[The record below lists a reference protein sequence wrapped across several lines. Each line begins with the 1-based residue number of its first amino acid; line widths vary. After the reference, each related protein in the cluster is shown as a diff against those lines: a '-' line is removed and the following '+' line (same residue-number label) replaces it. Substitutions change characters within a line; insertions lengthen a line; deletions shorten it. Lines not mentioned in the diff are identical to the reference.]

1 MLPPPCA
8 CRAQE
13 IAPHGLVARGITG
26 LAPKGALWCTGVSI
40 TGVGHGWRLGERGE
54 DGMWKMEKTHI
65 NQNMQRNNGD
75 FTSVV
80 VAVPAAPPAVSFGH
94 GGHYGEHA
102 SSGDS

>member
-1 MLPPPCA
+1 
-8 CRAQE
+8 
-13 IAPHGLVARGITG
+13 
-26 LAPKGALWCTGVSI
+26 
-40 TGVGHGWRLGERGE
+40 
-54 DGMWKMEKTHI
+54 MWKMEKTHI

-102 SSGDS
+102 SSCDS